1 MIEMRSLREIRSERL
16 LSIRELAREAG
27 VATST
32 IYLTESGRTTP
43 RPAIVRRL
51 AAVLGVDP
59 LEVDEFRRAIEV
71 AKLPAPRAR
80 GYSRQQTSPPR
91 GRQRAT
97 GSLSAGPTP

>member
-32 IYLTESGRTTP
+32 VYLTETGRTTP

-59 LEVDEFRRAIEV
+59 LEVDEFRRAIDA
-71 AKLPAPRAR
+71 AKLPSPRAR
-80 GYSRQQTSPPR
+80 GEGSARTGPPR
-91 GRQRAT
+91 GRQHA
-97 GSLSAGPTP
+97 AGPLSSRSSA